1 MVIIFATMP
10 PKKVI
15 VSFFILLF
23 SFQLAPV
30 QQVGSFLYNN
40 QLMEEIPHNHDD
52 SGSKYS
58 DDSLKQLFHTF
69 SEQGIKE
76 HAQGFFL
83 TGKAV
88 DVNIT
93 TRSSDDIQTPPPNYN
108 A

>member
-1 MVIIFATMP
+1 
-10 PKKVI
+10 
-15 VSFFILLF
+15 
-23 SFQLAPV
+23 
-30 QQVGSFLYNN
+30 
-40 QLMEEIPHNHDD
+40 MEEIPHNHDD

-93 TRSSDDIQTPPPNYN
+93 TRSSDDIQTPPPNYK

>member
-1 MVIIFATMP
+1 MP
-10 PKKVI
+10 TKKLI
-15 VSFFILLF
+15 VGFFILLF

-40 QLMEEIPHNHDD
+40 QLMEEIPHNYDD

-58 DDSLKQLFHTF
+58 DDSLKQFFHSF
-69 SEQGIKE
+69 SEPGMNEQ
-76 HAQGFFL
+76 AQVFFL

-93 TRSSDDIQTPPPNYN
+93 TRSSDDIQTPPPNYK

>member
-1 MVIIFATMP
+1 VVIIFATMP

-15 VSFFILLF
+15 VGFFILLF

-30 QQVGSFLYNN
+30 QQGGTFLPNN
-40 QLMEEIPHNHDD
+40 QLMEEIPHTHDD
-52 SGSKYS
+52 SGAKYS
-58 DDSLKQLFHTF
+58 DDSLKQIFHNF
-69 SEQGIKE
+69 SEQVINE
-76 HAQGFFL
+76 LAQGFFL

-93 TRSSDDIQTPPPNYN
+93 TRSSDDIQTPPPNYR